1 MEKLAAKKIT
11 AKIASWRN
19 RPWPK
24 NWVLKLISFFFAFF
38 LWYFVVG
45 EDKIDKTFNIPVE
58 ILNLPADLTISN
70 QFKNELEL
78 TVNGPRGLIR
88 NLAVQRISR
97 PIDLSRAEPGTRVFQ
112 NTIDSISLP
121 RGVRLLRVKP
131 TDIILQ
137 LDKLVKKNIPILYVT
152 TGSLP
157 DGFELVSITLDPPS
171 IPVTGPEPAVGH
183 VDSIS
188 TATIDLSRLTTST
201 TRPVALK
208 LTPTIKDLV
217 GEPIVTAAIVIHE
230 KMEQKTIENI
240 PVKLLLGGKKSY
252 TLKRDDVTV
261 VARIPYTTLRKTK
274 DLKTLFR
281 ARIMGVELPAG
292 SYKLTVEIIPAQDI
306 EVLEI
311 KPEMFIA
318 DITDEESDNGR

>member
-1 MEKLAAKKIT
+1 MEKLAAKKI
-11 AKIASWRN
+11 ISWWN

-58 ILNLPADLTISN
+58 ILNLPANLTISN

-78 TVNGPRGLIR
+78 TVNGPRGLMR

-97 PIDLSRAEPGTRVFQ
+97 PIDLSRAETGTKVFQ

-157 DGFELVSITLDPPS
+157 DGFELISITLDPAS
-171 IPVTGPEPAVGH
+171 IPVTGPEPSVGH

-217 GEPIVTAAIVIHE
+217 GEPIVTAAIVINE
-230 KMEQKTIENI
+230 KMVQKTIENI
-240 PVKLLLGGKKSY
+240 PVKLLLSGKKTY
-252 TLKRDDVTV
+252 TLKPDDVTV

-292 SYKLTVEIIPAQDI
+292 THKLTVEIIPAEDI

-318 DITDEESDNGR
+318 DITDEESGNGR